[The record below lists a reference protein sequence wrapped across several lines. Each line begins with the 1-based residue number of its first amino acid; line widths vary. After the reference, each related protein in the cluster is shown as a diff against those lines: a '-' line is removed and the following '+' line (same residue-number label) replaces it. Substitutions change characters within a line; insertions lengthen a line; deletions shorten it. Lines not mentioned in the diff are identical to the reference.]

1 MTQAPKTVRR
11 CSRWIIFSGLLL
23 MCGCSSFDRD
33 WKSAVD
39 TWKVTDST
47 DITGPWEGTW
57 QSEVGSHSGALRC
70 LITKTG
76 DYEYHARFAATYW
89 RFFHFGY
96 DMNLSAEPHLDRLHF
111 SATTDLGKMAGGIYH
126 YDGNANSSDF
136 ESTYHS
142 DYDHGTFTMT
152 RPELP

>member
-1 MTQAPKTVRR
+1 
-11 CSRWIIFSGLLL
+11 
-23 MCGCSSFDRD
+23 MCGCSPFDRD

-39 TWKVTDST
+39 TWKVTDAT

-89 RFFHFGY
+89 KIFHFGY
-96 DMNLSAEPHLDRLHF
+96 DVNLSAEPHLACT
-111 SATTDLGKMAGGIYH
+111 SPAPPTWGKWPAASTTTTATPTAPISKARITPTTTT
-126 YDGNANSSDF
+126 AR
-136 ESTYHS
+136 ST
-142 DYDHGTFTMT
+142 
-152 RPELP
+152 